1 MVKSVLLTWS
11 VQKYKEPVL
20 FKISKRTKVQR
31 TSTTLSFHQY
41 NVLQF
46 KTVHFSTFENIFSTF
61 SMIFSS
67 FINFS
72 SEKHFATKMCTLKG
86 NWMLKNRKKTMNQ
99 EGILGKNYRRGE
111 KITEFEGRMYWKCT
125 EKSTAVQKCKVHST
139 STSPPQYKV
148 LQFISVL
155 FSTKVQYR
163 TDLTIPCTVTKNF
176 LIFKP
181 HYNKCQFHK
190 HL

>member
-1 MVKSVLLTWS
+1 MFNLAIIIYGFLHRFKNETNNESAHPRSETTNGLTTCFVFSGHELPSNHQGMVKSVLLTWS

-86 NWMLKNRKKTMNQ
+86 N
-99 EGILGKNYRRGE
+99 
-111 KITEFEGRMYWKCT
+111 
-125 EKSTAVQKCKVHST
+125 
-139 STSPPQYKV
+139 
-148 LQFISVL
+148 
-155 FSTKVQYR
+155 
-163 TDLTIPCTVTKNF
+163 
-176 LIFKP
+176 
-181 HYNKCQFHK
+181 
-190 HL
+190 